1 MCLAVPGVVRCV
13 LCVKSF
19 YRRVRGGK
27 AAESAEKTTSGFA
40 ARSTLLKSPPM
51 TKLSAQSRA
60 RKIRLLLFDVDG
72 VLTDGKLFI
81 FPAPSATQ
89 QSVLEQSA
97 RHGGEGGFG
106 FHSQSLIEAKGF
118 HAHDGTSISLARLAG
133 IKTGLITKRISE
145 TVALRARDLKLE
157 YVRQGIQ
164 DKRTAF
170 EEVVKEEGIRLE
182 EAAFVGD
189 DVIDLPAMRASGLAI
204 AVKNARAEVKNEAH
218 YVTPH
223 AGGDGALRDAVE
235 FILKAQG
242 KWKKI
247 VDAYLAERC
256 PTVQ

>member
-1 MCLAVPGVVRCV
+1 MP
-13 LCVKSF
+13 
-19 YRRVRGGK
+19 
-27 AAESAEKTTSGFA
+27 
-40 ARSTLLKSPPM
+40 
-51 TKLSAQSRA
+51 KLSAQARA
-60 RKIRLLLFDVDG
+60 RKIKLLLFDVDG

-81 FPAPSATQ
+81 FPAPPGVEQT
-89 QSVLEQSA
+89 VLEHSA
-97 RHGGEGGFG
+97 KHGGQGGFG
-106 FHSQSLIEAKGF
+106 LHSQSLIEAKGF

-170 EEVVKEEGIRLE
+170 EQIVKEDGIRVE

-189 DVIDLPAMRASGLAI
+189 DVIDLPAMRAGGLAI
-204 AVKNARAEVKNEAH
+204 AVQNARAEVKKEAH
-218 YVTPH
+218 YITPH

-247 VDAYLAERC
+247 VEAYIGERS